1 MFTWFDKINETY
13 FNIGYIVIAIIVGVL
28 AVVCG
33 FATAEVLFGIL
44 LKSVTY
50 SISAVV
56 FIKSLMGPTVD
67 VKMEIL
73 KEKNIALAILVAGF
87 LGGLGFSIGGM

>member
-1 MFTWFDKINETY
+1 MGWFNKLNETH
-13 FNIGYIVIAIIVGVL
+13 FNIGYILLAIIVGVL

-50 SISAVV
+50 SVSSVI
-56 FIKSLMGPTVD
+56 FIKALMGPEVD
-67 VKMEIL
+67 VKKEIL
-73 KEKNIALAILVAGF
+73 EQNNVALAILVAGF
-87 LGGLGFSIGGM
+87 LCGLGFSIGGM